1 MESSDQQ
8 FEAFVLE
15 HQDRVFG
22 YAMRMLSNRAEAQDI
37 AQETFLRAFRHFSS
51 LRQEPAVRGWLK
63 TVTRN
68 LCLNHLTRSRSR
80 WRFFSDWR
88 KERAGEKAPD
98 PVESIPSPV
107 DDKSEAERSDERALL
122 EKLLGQLPEQQRIPL
137 ILYHFDDMSYEEIAG
152 MLKVSLGKVKTDI
165 HRARHALKKKIS
177 KHQAARQEWGNA
189 VDTDDFSPLQ
199 CQLYGA
205 GGAIS

>member
-1 MESSDQQ
+1 MESADQQ
-8 FEAFVLE
+8 FETFVTE
-15 HQDRVFG
+15 HQDMVFG

-37 AQETFLRAFRHFSS
+37 AQETFLRAYKHFSS

-68 LCLNHLTRSRSR
+68 LCLNHLTRYRSR

-88 KERAGEKAPD
+88 KPGAGEHDPD
-98 PVESIPSPV
+98 PVDSIPSPV
-107 DDKSEAERSDERALL
+107 DDKSAAERSDERALL
-122 EKLLGQLPEQQRIPL
+122 ETILGQLPDQQRIPL
-137 ILYHFDDMSYEEIAG
+137 ILYHFDEMSYEEIASS
-152 MLKVSLGKVKTDI
+152 LNVTLGKVKTDI

-177 KHQAARQEWGNA
+177 KHQAARQEWSNPL
-189 VDTDDFSPLQ
+189 DSDDLSPLQ

-205 GGAIS
+205 GGTV